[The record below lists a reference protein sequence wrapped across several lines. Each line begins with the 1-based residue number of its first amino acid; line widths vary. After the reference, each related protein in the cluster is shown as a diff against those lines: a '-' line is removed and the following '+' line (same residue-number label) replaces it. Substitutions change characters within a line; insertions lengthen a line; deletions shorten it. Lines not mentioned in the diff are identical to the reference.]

1 MTLSQEDERFLEF
14 VGDEWGPNSDVSRCL
29 TIISSLKARVEEIS
43 DHLCLEHNQNACP
56 GCVDDLRKVEKER
69 DAAIEVLKQIAKP
82 RLGGKEQQWMAQEFL
97 SSRAQSDPKEKP

>member
-1 MTLSQEDERFLEF
+1 MTLSQEDEKFLE
-14 VGDEWGPNSDVSRCL
+14 EMKRNPEIPMRTIL
-29 TIISSLKARVEEIS
+29 IISSLKARVEELS
-43 DHLCLEHNQNACP
+43 GHLCLEHNQNACP